1 MCIRGLLR
9 KIQSL
14 YLTIIRGFKTVMEE
28 NESKHSERHWV
39 NKHVY
44 LFTKP
49 LEPLREIQL
58 YLLQFLSFLGSP
70 FSLS

>member
-1 MCIRGLLR
+1 MA
-9 KIQSL
+9 
-14 YLTIIRGFKTVMEE
+14 E

-39 NKHVY
+39 NKHIY
-44 LFTKP
+44 LFTK
-49 LEPLREIQL
+49 LFEPLREIQL